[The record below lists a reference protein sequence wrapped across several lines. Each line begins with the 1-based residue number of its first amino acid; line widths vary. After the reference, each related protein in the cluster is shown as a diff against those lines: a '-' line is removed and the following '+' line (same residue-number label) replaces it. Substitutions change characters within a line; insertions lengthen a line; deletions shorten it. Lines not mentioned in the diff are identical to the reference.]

1 METITKP
8 QIIEEL
14 TIEIGKL
21 YAPLNKRC
29 RKDLKKGGYKRDI
42 NKRDINKLI
51 YNYELYFDESPDIET
66 IIKNHVDWLTSH
78 NYYEIEYLPKFSSHL
93 ITKDIRK
100 IYKEV
105 KQNCSKEYIQNK
117 LSDSILANFI
127 INSKKCDSEE
137 ITYLYMVDSL
147 KKLRQYYIDEVSPS
161 PAPVPHQIQSV
172 IHAQPLVNTNEE
184 EIKLLRD
191 KVITMEGQLKVL
203 MDWYNKYS
211 H

>member
-29 RKDLKKGGYKRDI
+29 REDLNKGGYKRAI
-42 NKRDINKLI
+42 IKLI
-51 YNYELYFDESPDIET
+51 DKYELYFDESPDIET

-78 NYYEIEYLPKFSSHL
+78 NYSEIEYLPKFSSHL

-100 IYKEV
+100 IYKEI
-105 KQNCSKEYIQNK
+105 KQNCSKEYIQIK

-127 INSKKCDSEE
+127 INSKKCDSGD

-161 PAPVPHQIQSV
+161 PAPVPPQIQSV
-172 IHAQPLVNTNEE
+172 IHAQPLVNTNEA
-184 EIKLLRD
+184 EIKSLRD
-191 KVITMEGQLKVL
+191 KIVTMEGQLKVL

-211 H
+211 HE